1 MRILSLGTA
10 SRVDAVPTIAYTP
23 RPFDLGRLNLRLG
36 DGAENTDTHGID
48 GLIFGLVART
58 IAAGR
63 RLRLLQ
69 SGLIHR
75 ELALTV
81 MGIAVIAAVLLILP
95 MSS

>member
-1 MRILSLGTA
+1 MTSLFRRALAISAILQFLHPRIYTA
-10 SRVDAVPTIAYTP
+10 LTE
-23 RPFDLGRLNLRLG
+23 NLVRLG